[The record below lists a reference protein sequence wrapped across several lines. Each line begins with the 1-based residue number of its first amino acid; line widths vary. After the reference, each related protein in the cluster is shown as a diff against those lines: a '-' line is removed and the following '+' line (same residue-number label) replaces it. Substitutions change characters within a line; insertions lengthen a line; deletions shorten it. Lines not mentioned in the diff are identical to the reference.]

1 MKVVPLPWRLGSA
14 LGLGAV
20 AFCFSLAGASSA
32 SSRASTAASGPQK
45 TVKASV
51 IKRRKGTLARGS
63 AVSSHAL
70 GQRVFTTDTNGFAL
84 ASVGDAQYP
93 AATFDGG
100 AHWKTYGPALHV
112 NAAQAP
118 LAVSSIG
125 AVNRRLVYAFGGG
138 SVIDATNNGGKSWYG
153 ALFNG
158 EVMAVV
164 HPIRGRLV
172 AFIDGSSGKKGVTWQ
187 YVSRDGGRTW
197 HFNSHVGG
205 F

>member
-1 MKVVPLPWRLGSA
+1 
-14 LGLGAV
+14 
-20 AFCFSLAGASSA
+20 
-32 SSRASTAASGPQK
+32 
-45 TVKASV
+45 
-51 IKRRKGTLARGS
+51 
-63 AVSSHAL
+63 
-70 GQRVFTTDTNGFAL
+70 
-84 ASVGDAQYP
+84 
-93 AATFDGG
+93 
-100 AHWKTYGPALHV
+100 
-112 NAAQAP
+112 